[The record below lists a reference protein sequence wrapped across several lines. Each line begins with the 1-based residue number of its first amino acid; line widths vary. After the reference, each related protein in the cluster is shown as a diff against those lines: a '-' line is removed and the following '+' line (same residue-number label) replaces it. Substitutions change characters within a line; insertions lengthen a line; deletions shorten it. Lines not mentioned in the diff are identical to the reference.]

1 MTNAAMSLAAP
12 VATKPRTRVNWTPA
26 ERAEWLAL
34 FEKSGQSVSEFCRAN
49 DLPPATLSLWR
60 QSQAE
65 PSAGSEGGELVE
77 ISPAALINAA
87 RPRAS
92 VTIRLPGGI
101 VLETTTD
108 ADPTWV
114 GALAPRRYQPGRL
127 LSSNPSRRSAELRA
141 VRARHRFLVLRPRQS
156 WSEEF

>member
-60 QSQAE
+60 QSQAGTSTRPE
-65 PSAGSEGGELVE
+65 SGELVE
-77 ISPAALINAA
+77 ISPAALMNASG
-87 RPRAS
+87 PRAA
-92 VTIRLPGGI
+92 VTIRLPAGI
-101 VLETTTD
+101 VLETTAD
-108 ADPTWV
+108 ADPAWLGTLV
-114 GALAPRRYQPGRL
+114 KNLNG
-127 LSSNPSRRSAELRA
+127 SSS
-141 VRARHRFLVLRPRQS
+141 
-156 WSEEF
+156 